1 MTYEFACQN
10 LECEYK
16 FEEFYKILQR
26 EDPKPPCPKCGG
38 KTKRMMSVPRV
49 VFIDNPHSPD
59 GETWSS
65 KHVKWYGSHGD
76 LGNAEK
82 VRLASRKKKLGV
94 QIEKEFYNDVS
105 IRNKDRKFVVGEG
118 KKKVILPHE

>member
-1 MTYEFACQN
+1 MTYEFNCSQCGN
-10 LECEYK
+10 K

-38 KTKRMMSVPRV
+38 KTKRMISVPRV

-82 VRLASRKKKLGV
+82 VRLAKRKKKLANRV
-94 QIEKEFYNDVS
+94 EQEYYNDKAVS
-105 IRNKDRKFVVGEG
+105 VKDRKFVVQDG
-118 KKKVILPHE
+118 KRKVILPHE